1 LSEFDYFCQYQNITI
16 PQKRDTGASDI
27 NAVDHTA
34 QELLGLT
41 SIGAMITTMSAD
53 GILISQKNTP
63 LFHSQ
68 SMARAVF
75 DVSGA
80 GDTVIAHFA
89 ATISAGANI
98 TEAAILANIAA
109 GIVVGKSGT
118 ATVTPGE
125 VLASIHQQ
133 QPHNMQSIIPLIT
146 EWKDNNERIV
156 FTNGCF
162 DCLHPGHIRLLQAAR
177 DKGDRLIV
185 GLNSDASTKRLKG
198 DNRPYQN
205 EMSRASAIA
214 AIPCVDA
221 VILFEEDTPLNLI
234 TRLNPDI
241 LVKGG
246 DYQED
251 EIVGAD
257 HMKAIGGEIQIIA
270 LRDGYSTTR
279 LNQQ

>member
-1 LSEFDYFCQYQNITI
+1 
-16 PQKRDTGASDI
+16 
-27 NAVDHTA
+27 
-34 QELLGLT
+34 
-41 SIGAMITTMSAD
+41 
-53 GILISQKNTP
+53 
-63 LFHSQ
+63 
-68 SMARAVF
+68 
-75 DVSGA
+75 
-80 GDTVIAHFA
+80 
-89 ATISAGANI
+89 
-98 TEAAILANIAA
+98 
-109 GIVVGKSGT
+109 
-118 ATVTPGE
+118 
-125 VLASIHQQ
+125 
-133 QPHNMQSIIPLIT
+133 MQSILHLIT

-162 DCLHPGHIRLLQAAR
+162 DCLHPGHIWLLQAAR

-205 EMSRASAIA
+205 EMNRASAIA

-221 VILFEEDTPLNLI
+221 VILFEEDTPFHLI
-234 TRLNPDI
+234 TQLNPDI

-246 DYQED
+246 DYQPD